1 MLTIN
6 DDWEFNAL
14 GNYTYKKLAKLD
26 YLISF
31 IMENHRCFAGDIF
44 EVGVFKGSSLID
56 LCMISLPLTEE
67 L

>member
-14 GNYTYKKLAKLD
+14 GNYTYKKPAKLD

-31 IMENHRCFAGDIF
+31 IKENHRCFEGDIF
-44 EVGVFKGSSLID
+44 EVGIFKRSSLID
-56 LCMISLPLTEE
+56 LGMIKLPLTEE